1 METITTQLSLLFLA
15 GQNPCPMQTN
25 PFCPWFGHD
34 GWSEGV
40 SPAREYLSHPGA
52 LRVVH
57 EQVPFDWISKH
68 SIINIDNI
76 AKEID

>member
-1 METITTQLSLLFLA
+1 METTQLILLFLA

-25 PFCPWFGHD
+25 PFCPWFEHD
-34 GWSEGV
+34 GWSDGV
-40 SPAREYLSHPGA
+40 TGA

-57 EQVPFDWISKH
+57 EEVPCNWISKH

-76 AKEID
+76 AKGD